1 MQKSPLRA
9 FRFEAFPEILRP
21 KEALQDDSISFIN
34 ASERIDHSFTESC
47 MPPIPCCREFSSVFF
62 WSPTR
67 ISAESAHNRE
77 ILPGPQG
84 MEQGITGI
92 CYLTAYLSRTY
103 SRFSAFSPASC
114 RELTANPGFAVTPKN
129 ETGENIPIYREWRV
143 DEEISALDDG
153 TEAPGSGADGS
164 GQA

>member
-1 MQKSPLRA
+1 MARRYGPAIREFRKTRPQRFKSSLSDPL
-9 FRFEAFPEILRP
+9 ISLRSSHKCP
-21 KEALQDDSISFIN
+21 SLRCFVRLQ
-34 ASERIDHSFTESC
+34 
-47 MPPIPCCREFSSVFF
+47 IPWCREFSSVFF